1 MPSPA
6 YASKED
12 EFWYNV
18 SQQDE
23 LPLAGT
29 IDLEMDVGRI
39 LAIFRG
45 LNGVAT
51 EEAAAEY
58 LSSQLTQQ
66 LSLFSDLRQFL
77 GISDKRAYLELS
89 FISSRSP
96 HPTENYSLCGC
107 HPWTLARH
115 PMNFF
120 LRLLSGAKG
129 RAVQHACAEMLSEY
143 LLSRGLWEAASG
155 FSTAEADLLQLIY
168 TRLIIPK
175 EYQQKAAKRRG
186 HGCEAALANVLQEC
200 GVNIVPADKATNP
213 MGANAPHLDLDAMA
227 ITNRIAGET
236 HAFDLLVLN
245 GGQIKVAIQSLIH
258 TSDPGQYG
266 VDKSNET
273 VHIYQKFRQWR
284 DGHRGNTI
292 ELWGLLDGVGFSE
305 NKPDTINKLIR
316 NLDHFLQIRTTYKA
330 PLRLHELGVLRVR
343 AIHFS
348 DFYDVEDVES
358 IARLYVPNDV
368 KVIDH
373 IGEISAEW
381 QKVQAGA
388 ADIYL

>member
-18 SQQDE
+18 SQQDQ

-29 IDLEMDVGRI
+29 IDLEMDVDRI
-39 LAIFRG
+39 LSVFKG
-45 LNGVAT
+45 LNKVTTPEG
-51 EEAAAEY
+51 AAEY
-58 LSSQLTQQ
+58 LARQLQ
-66 LSLFSDLRQFL
+66 LHHSLFGDLRQFL

-89 FISSRSP
+89 YISSRAP
-96 HPTENYSLCGC
+96 HPTEDYSLCGC

-120 LRLLSGAKG
+120 LRLLDGAKG
-129 RAVQHACAEMLSEY
+129 PQVQHACAEMLSEY
-143 LLSRGLWEAASG
+143 LLARGLWEAANG
-155 FSTAEADLLQLIY
+155 FSTAEADLLKLIY

-186 HGCEAALANVLQEC
+186 HGCEAALASVLEEC
-200 GVNIVPADKATNP
+200 GVQIVPADKATNP
-213 MGANAPHLDLDAMA
+213 MGANDPHLNLDTMSEA
-227 ITNRIAGET
+227 NRVAGQT
-236 HAFDLLVLN
+236 HAFDILIMHGDRIV
-245 GGQIKVAIQSLIH
+245 VAIQSLIH

-273 VHIYQKFRQWR
+273 VHIYQKFQQWR
-284 DGHRGNTI
+284 AANQAAPI

-316 NLDHFLQIRTTYKA
+316 NFDYFLQIRTIYKA
-330 PLRLHELGVLRVR
+330 PLRLHEIGVLSVK
-343 AIHFS
+343 AIQFS
-348 DFYDVEDVES
+348 DYYDDGDVES
-358 IARLYVPNDV
+358 ITDLYVPNGV
-368 KVIDH
+368 RVIEAPAD
-373 IGEISAEW
+373 IDPQW
-381 QKVQAGA
+381 RRVQAGEA
-388 ADIYL
+388 EIYL